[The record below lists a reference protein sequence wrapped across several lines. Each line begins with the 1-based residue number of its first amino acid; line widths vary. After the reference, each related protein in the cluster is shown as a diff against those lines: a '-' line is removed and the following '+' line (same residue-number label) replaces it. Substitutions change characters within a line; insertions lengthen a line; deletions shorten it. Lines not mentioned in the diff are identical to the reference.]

1 MLVLPRSI
9 LRLDNT
15 VLTVNDNREIEIK
28 PVEVA
33 RTTAKE
39 VFIRSGIEEGTLVV
53 KSAVPNPYNGMK
65 VRLPGDEPVLS
76 DEAQADA
83 QSSSTDESEKVE
95 SNTSE
100 GGR

>member
-1 MLVLPRSI
+1 M
-9 LRLDNT
+9 
-15 VLTVNDNREIEIK
+15 
-28 PVEVA
+28 A

>member
-1 MLVLPRSI
+1 MVLPRSI

-15 VLTVNDNREIEIK
+15 ILTVNDNREIEIK
-28 PVEVA
+28 PVEIA

-39 VFIRSGIEEGTLVV
+39 VFIRSGIQQGTLVV
-53 KSAVPNPYNGMK
+53 RSAVPNPYNGMK

-76 DEAQADA
+76 DAAESDA
-83 QSSSTDESEKVE
+83 SDDSNNIE

-100 GGR
+100 GGNEGVV